1 MELPELIRDIRSRV
15 DRAADL
21 LDDKA
26 VEEKRGQAREYYK
39 AQTEL
44 MSYITAHAW
53 DILDHLDRLQ
63 EMDEKKVKPI
73 APDPMLFIQV
83 MQPGYVFYNRAE
95 NTLFWKKDL
104 RS

>member
-1 MELPELIRDIRSRV
+1 MELPELIHGVRSRV
-15 DRAADL
+15 DKAADL
-21 LDDKA
+21 LDETKIG
-26 VEEKRGQAREYYK
+26 KTGQSHEYYK

-44 MSYITAHAW
+44 MSYVTAHAW
-53 DILDHLDRLQ
+53 DILDHLERLQ
-63 EMDEKKVKPI
+63 GIDEKKVKPI

-95 NTLFWKKDL
+95 DSLTWKKDL